1 MIILQDRYTLMD
13 VVAEGGENVVYLA
26 KDTHTEE
33 RVILKRTKNGLAPED
48 RSTWQRETLLLKQ
61 LHIDTVAKVYDTFI
75 HVSEM
80 VAYGY
85 VVQQYIE
92 GETLDKE
99 FQRKRYT
106 STEVLTIIQ
115 DILSIVCQLQ
125 EFSPPILHRDIKP
138 SNIIRRQKDDTLILL
153 DFGLATEQQDRDFG
167 HTVGVGTLGF
177 QSPEQLFGQ
186 PTLNTDVYS
195 VGVIALQ
202 FLTRKEPQSLLWG
215 NILKWESSAQFL
227 HKDWKNWLT
236 KTLAPTEER
245 FRDAEDALNVLLQN
259 DFGRKVQATTSQDM
273 SHNAAATREVHRS
286 NNLHKKT
293 PHSSNAGTKSQHTPQ
308 KNLWDTTAPQHPPLQ
323 NPNRY
328 PTAQDEELQKTKQM
342 LVASGC
348 SFFFLGFFAIPF
360 IVYFYNKKKRLET
373 HR

>member
-1 MIILQDRYTLMD
+1 MSILHNRYKLMN
-13 VVAEGGENVVYLA
+13 VVAEGGENIVYLA
-26 KDTHTEE
+26 KDTHTQE
-33 RVILKRTKNGLAPED
+33 RVILKRTKNGLAPEN
-48 RSTWQRETLLLKQ
+48 RATWQEETILLKQ
-61 LHIDTVAKVYDTFI
+61 LHIDTVAKVYDTFV
-75 HVSEM
+75 HVSDM

-106 STEVLTIIQ
+106 STEVLTMIQ

-138 SNIIRRQKDDTLILL
+138 SNIIRRQQDDTLVLL
-153 DFGLATEQQDRDFG
+153 DFGLATEQQDREFG

-177 QSPEQLFGQ
+177 QAPEQLFGE

-227 HKDWKNWLT
+227 HQDWKEWLT
-236 KTLAPTEER
+236 KTLAPTDER
-245 FRDAEDALNVLLQN
+245 FRDAEDALTILLQS
-259 DFGRKVQATTSQDM
+259 DFGRKVKASSASPDTSKRSDFVKD
-273 SHNAAATREVHRS
+273 VHRS
-286 NNLHKKT
+286 NPKYKSPSPRTKSTKNPEEQLWNPSPKQT
-293 PHSSNAGTKSQHTPQ
+293 PQNRPSQHT
-308 KNLWDTTAPQHPPLQ
+308 DSQ
-323 NPNRY
+323 N
-328 PTAQDEELQKTKQM
+328 EELQKTKQM

-348 SFFFLGFFAIPF
+348 SFFFLGLFAVPF
-360 IVYFYNKKKRLET
+360 IIYFYNKKKRLET
-373 HR
+373 QK

>member
-1 MIILQDRYTLMD
+1 MSILQDRYKLIN

-26 KDTHTEE
+26 KDTHTQE
-33 RVILKRTKNGLAPED
+33 RVILKRTKNGLAPEN
-48 RSTWQRETLLLKQ
+48 RNTWQRETLLLKQ
-61 LHIDTVAKVYDTFI
+61 LHIDTVAKVYDTFV
-75 HVSEM
+75 HVSDM

-99 FQRKRYT
+99 FHRKRYT
-106 STEVLTIIQ
+106 SSEILTIIQ

-138 SNIIRRQKDDTLILL
+138 SNIIRRQQDDTLILL
-153 DFGLATEQQDRDFG
+153 DFGLATEQQDREFG

-227 HKDWKNWLT
+227 HKDWKDWLT
-236 KTLAPTEER
+236 KTLAPTDER
-245 FRDAEDALNVLLQN
+245 FRDAEDALSVLLQS
-259 DFGRKVQATTSQDM
+259 DFGQKAKTATTQPQHTSQKSDFPK
-273 SHNAAATREVHRS
+273 EVHPS
-286 NNLHKKT
+286 IPQHKG
-293 PHSSNAGTKSQHTPQ
+293 PPPRTKSKSAQQ
-308 KNLWDTTAPQHPPLQ
+308 SEDKLWNPTHEQPPSSI
-323 NPNRY
+323 PNQY
-328 PTAQDEELQKTKQM
+328 SNSQDEELQKTKQM

-348 SFFFLGFFAIPF
+348 SFFFLGLFAVPF
-360 IVYFYNKKKRLET
+360 ILYFYNKKKRLET
-373 HR
+373 NR